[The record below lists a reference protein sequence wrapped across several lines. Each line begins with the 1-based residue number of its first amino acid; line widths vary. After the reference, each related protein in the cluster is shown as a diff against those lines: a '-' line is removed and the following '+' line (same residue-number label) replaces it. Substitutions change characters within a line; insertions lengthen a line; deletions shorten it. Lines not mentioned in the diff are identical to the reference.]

1 MFYSIKNIAQTAK
14 KQRLLSLLLV
24 LNIII
29 SCFVMCF
36 SYGLYQNYNVVISDG
51 EQEENRL
58 LPANADKKFFTET
71 KYGFHTSGITVGM
84 VKGFLRSLSPETAA
98 NLKSLTCENILEN
111 DFYCFQGENI
121 GISYF
126 VFELRAENGKVA
138 PSKRLSQVFSQE
150 EFMSGERIVK
160 VGPTAYDPKRGFS
173 MGFMLPNGKT
183 WQSNSRILKED
194 DEYITVNGMK
204 YRIEVLPKEL
214 VKPGMYE
221 YQEDEIDIVH
231 QIFIPF
237 GTLPD
242 DIEFVLEGETSPFF
256 FEFYEPI
263 TKSQYN
269 DIAAC
274 LEAYTAGRATLPP
287 MEFTEVSEI
296 YYYRT
301 ILLISAVIAVLAAVN
316 MAILYKYILER
327 RARTIVIFRI
337 CGSSLLRMCGMY
349 ICECMLI
356 VIPLFALTELF
367 YHTVIMPKL
376 STVFEYM
383 ESAYSLNIYL
393 YIFVIYI
400 AISFVVLLGM
410 ILFTLRKQNL
420 IDQKAKTV
428 SHRSAVMKVFEI
440 CQLGAVLVLCIMIS
454 SVIVSRYRL
463 YEPFKDMLGGK
474 GFIAYNAGG
483 GGTTPD
489 DLAKEFSDAEILNTC
504 VGGYYIEAEEKEID
518 ALTYCDKLVDIYTPE
533 LSEGI
538 WLNESTDSYE
548 KTGIMPAVADAKC
561 KYQIGEII
569 TVPDYENAW
578 DENGQPISKADVKIK
593 IIGRLKDNAAIVSY
607 PDHIKAPKNCKEIYG
622 TLHSDFEDNDYLL
635 MRIEDMHAFTGR
647 HTPVVGNQ
655 FIICDG
661 LDEAV
666 IKDYED
672 KLSKLAGFSYE
683 SFEAVNSGS
692 KDYIYEQ
699 MTTIFPI
706 ALCIFILTA
715 ISSISISAINTKRS
729 LRRYAVFYICG
740 ARWRSCALISLR
752 KGLITSLIS
761 AALAAVFLTV
771 GKQTF
776 MKETVIRFAFVPI
789 LVCSAVIA
797 VYTALVMI
805 MPLLI
810 IGRTAPREVL
820 KEE

>member
-1 MFYSIKNIAQTAK
+1 MNYSIKNLINTAK
-14 KQRLLSLLLV
+14 TQRHLSLLLV

-51 EQEENRL
+51 EQEEYKML
-58 LPANADKKFFTET
+58 IAAADKNFFTET

-98 NLKSLTCENILEN
+98 NLKSLYCETILEN
-111 DFYCFQGENI
+111 GYYRFQGQDTGI
-121 GISYF
+121 GTFS
-126 VFELRAENGKVA
+126 FELRAENGRIV
-138 PSKRLSQVFSQE
+138 PSKRFLKVFSAE
-150 EFMSGERIVK
+150 EYGNSERIVK
-160 VGPTAYDPKRGFS
+160 VSPKAYDTKSGS
-173 MGFMLPNGKT
+173 GMCYSLPNGESLLCST
-183 WQSNSRILKED
+183 RVLKED
-194 DEYITVNGMK
+194 DEYITVNGLK
-204 YRIEVLPKEL
+204 YRIEVLPAEL
-214 VKPGMYE
+214 VKPSAHDFK
-221 YQEDEIDIVH
+221 EDEIDIGH
-231 QIFIPF
+231 QIFIPI
-237 GTLPD
+237 GTLAD
-242 DIEFVLEGETSPFF
+242 DTEFTLLGETCPFF
-256 FEFYEPI
+256 FEFYEPV

-349 ICECMLI
+349 ICECMLA

-376 STVFEYM
+376 CTVFEYM
-383 ESAYSLNIYL
+383 ESAYSLNIYM

-400 AISFVVLLGM
+400 TISFIVLLIMM
-410 ILFTLRKQNL
+410 IGSLRKQSL
-420 IDQKAKTV
+420 IEQKAKTV

-440 CQLGAVLVLCIMIS
+440 IQLGAVLALCIMIS
-454 SVIVSRYRL
+454 SAIVSRYRL
-463 YEPFKDMLGGK
+463 YEPFKDMLEGK

-489 DLAKEFSDAEILNTC
+489 DLSKEFPDTEILNTC
-504 VGGYYIEAEEKEID
+504 VGGYYLEAEEKEID

-548 KTGIMPAVADAKC
+548 KTGIMPAVADTKC
-561 KYQIGEII
+561 RYQVGDII

-593 IIGRLKDNAAIVSY
+593 IIGRLKDNTAIVSY

-647 HTPVVGNQ
+647 HTPVLGNQ

-661 LDEAV
+661 LDEATM
-666 IKDYED
+666 KEYET
-672 KLSKLAGFSYE
+672 KLSKLAEFSYE

-699 MTTIFPI
+699 MITVFPI

-729 LRRYAVFYICG
+729 LHKYAVLYICG

-752 KGLITSLIS
+752 KGLLTCLIS
-761 AALAAVFLTV
+761 TALAAAFLTA
-771 GKQTF
+771 GKLTF
-776 MKETVIRFAFVPI
+776 MKETVIEFAFVPI
-789 LVCSAVIA
+789 LVCAAVIA